1 MHDVKVAIETH
12 TADNQRAVVVVASGP
27 RIGNVLHW
35 FLDKEDVLW
44 SLAFVGIDVGT
55 TQERIAE
62 LSTMASTLQV
72 APRRTF
78 WQRLFHR
85 A

>member
-1 MHDVKVAIETH
+1 
-12 TADNQRAVVVVASGP
+12 
-27 RIGNVLHW
+27 VLHW